1 MFAHSFIQVQIKEN
15 TKALCHWPLWGESTG
30 DRWIPLTMDQW
41 CKKCF
46 HLMTSSWTLQWCHNG
61 HDGISNH
68 QPNDCLLVY
77 SGQTKSYASLAFVRG
92 IHWWPVDS
100 PHKGPVT
107 QKNVWSILMGVCPSH
122 VWCDSIMGSP
132 CSQVGDSHL
141 WGKADWDSSLPSLPL
156 WLGRTPQAGHSH
168 RSYTGTHRD

>member
-1 MFAHSFIQVQIKEN
+1 MALSVHECVFSTVALVTDALVLNSIHSIDGWLFFIVFIADQQIKEN

-77 SGQTKSYASLAFVRG
+77 SGQWKKLRVTGLCEGNPLVTSGFPSQRASNAEKCVEY
-92 IHWWPVDS
+92 
-100 PHKGPVT
+100 
-107 QKNVWSILMGVCPSH
+107 SH
-122 VWCDSIMGSP
+122 GSVSQP
-132 CSQVGDSHL
+132 CVMWLHHG
-141 WGKADWDSSLPSLPL
+141 LPM
-156 WLGRTPQAGHSH
+156 
-168 RSYTGTHRD
+168 